1 MKDGDTVVVN
11 FHFLD
16 GPNLLKIEKGD
27 SVPTRSWLVEGEDH
41 GSKAVDTVSREWNRG
56 QIKYDGLFGFSEGS
70 CVILLC
76 CLAKNATFPGLKF
89 VIYASGLVPQ
99 FAKSLCP
106 SLIDVPSLHIYGMA
120 DSAVPPKLSIML
132 SRCFL
137 DPTIHAH
144 TKNHQVSQSAKDLL
158 VISEFILGIEN
169 LFLETLARENPLKS
183 MKILR
188 MKLRLYPR
196 YMQKQMNF
204 LDTKTLQS

>member
-1 MKDGDTVVVN
+1 M
-11 FHFLD
+11 
-16 GPNLLKIEKGD
+16 LKIEKGD

-76 CLAKNATFPGLKF
+76 CLAKKGTFPGLKF
-89 VIYASGLVPQ
+89 IICASGLIPE

-144 TKNHQVSQSAKDLL
+144 TKNHQVSQTAKDFL
-158 VISEFILGIEN
+158 
-169 LFLETLARENPLKS
+169 LFLN
-183 MKILR
+183 
-188 MKLRLYPR
+188 LY
-196 YMQKQMNF
+196 
-204 LDTKTLQS
+204 